1 MAYTKVNPKTGDT
14 ITEAMMSSFDDGCA
28 SNDSGLT
35 ALSAR
40 VDDIESAESRL
51 ETRVES
57 IADDVNDTITKAE
70 FEALVARVEILE
82 GA

>member
-28 SNDSGLT
+28 LNIIYPCRQRGQ
-35 ALSAR
+35 AR
-40 VDDIESAESRL
+40 IIGSAESRL

-70 FEALVARVEILE
+70 FDALVARVEALE
-82 GA
+82 GN